1 MQEMRVQSLGQGR
14 FSAEGNGNP
23 LQYFCLENSM
33 NRAWRATVRRVA
45 KSRTQ
50 LSTAPPPP
58 HLYSY
63 TIGNQ
68 KVVSDHE
75 IILEY
80 SETNSIELECFIWW
94 FIKPDS
100 FVWFY
105 ESNSLPDSFLVCS
118 PEQCSLLCIA
128 YRSAEWTMWW
138 LIFVS
143 TWLGHGTL
151 IFGQTF

>member
-80 SETNSIELECFIWW
+80 SETNSIELECFI
-94 FIKPDS
+94 
-100 FVWFY
+100 
-105 ESNSLPDSFLVCS
+105 
-118 PEQCSLLCIA
+118 
-128 YRSAEWTMWW
+128 
-138 LIFVS
+138 
-143 TWLGHGTL
+143 
-151 IFGQTF
+151 